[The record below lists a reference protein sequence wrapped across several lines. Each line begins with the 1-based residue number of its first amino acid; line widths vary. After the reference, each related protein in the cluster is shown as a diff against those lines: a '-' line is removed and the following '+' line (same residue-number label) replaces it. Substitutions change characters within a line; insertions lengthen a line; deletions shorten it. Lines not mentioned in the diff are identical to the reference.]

1 MSELNEDGLIP
12 GQPVDFE
19 TLVRIENKRK
29 NAPAPQPEVARRG
42 RPAKA
47 ADANPLAAVAS
58 VHGAVSE
65 APAKEA

>member
-1 MSELNEDGLIP
+1 MPLNEDGLEI
-12 GQPVDFE
+12 GQHVDFA
-19 TLVRIENKRK
+19 TIVRIENARR

-47 ADANPLAAVAS
+47 ADANPVAAVAG

-65 APAKEA
+65 APTKEA